1 MNNIRGFMPM
11 FITTKDLA
19 RTLEANTPMLVEDDA
34 GEAIVLSLKY
44 VVVDV
49 LSFPSP
55 TF

>member
-1 MNNIRGFMPM
+1 MNGVRGFGLMLIM
-11 FITTKDLA
+11 VEDLA

-34 GEAIVLSLKY
+34 GEAIVLSVKY